1 MRFGMVISGGD
12 VTGINNFVFQLGRL
26 TQAEI
31 VIFDGGIPGLLANNH
46 RDISQRDLL
55 DFSIAPI
62 PVMQSGRT
70 QKKLVRNEY
79 ECIARQLKSA
89 RIEVLI
95 MAGGDGSLQFLHT
108 LAESRD
114 K

>member
-1 MRFGMVISGGD
+1 MRIGMVISGGD

-55 DFSIAPI
+55 DFAHRPD
-62 PVMQSGRT
+62 SGYAIGT
-70 QKKLVRNEY
+70 HAKETGAQ
-79 ECIARQLKSA
+79 
-89 RIEVLI
+89 RI
-95 MAGGDGSLQFLHT
+95 
-108 LAESRD
+108 
-114 K
+114 